1 MRRCTAGLCWIKHI
15 TNFWLSRSE
24 LSFYLAYLDGVP
36 IATSAAIQTGNQ
48 ASIEFVST
56 LQQYRN
62 QGAASA
68 LCLKTLH
75 DLHNKGVHTATL
87 RASHEANALYT
98 KLGFKPYFSNRSY
111 VL

>member
-15 TNFWLSRSE
+15 TNFGFRAASCL
-24 LSFYLAYLDGVP
+24 FYLAYLDGVP

-68 LCLKTLH
+68 LCLK
-75 DLHNKGVHTATL
+75 
-87 RASHEANALYT
+87 
-98 KLGFKPYFSNRSY
+98 KPSMIYIIKVY
-111 VL
+111 IQQP